1 MLDKLFPTEIFEALK
16 NNLKFNY
23 LYEIRLRIDRP
34 ITINYS
40 NKFYFLG
47 IEGLTTD
54 ENNAIICSKNL
65 LESVILKASNYSIY
79 SVNEDIKK
87 GFITLNGGIRLGIC
101 GEIVTENGYIKT
113 MKDFSSINL
122 RFPHE
127 VRNCSLNV
135 LNYLIDN
142 GQVLNTLVISSPC
155 GGKTT
160 FIRDICYQLG
170 KSDFVLNVLILDE
183 RNEISASIKGV
194 PTMDVGKFSDI
205 LVYSNKKIGFENGI
219 RSMSPNLIVADEL
232 GNREDIES
240 IIYAS
245 NSGINLLASAHAKNI
260 EELKEKY
267 LFNDVLHKK
276 IFKRIVVLSQKNG
289 AGTIEGVFDENLVR
303 LVWNTRYLG

>member
-170 KSDFVLNVLILDE
+170 KRDFALNVLILDE

-303 LVWNTRYLG
+303 LV

>member
-170 KSDFVLNVLILDE
+170 KRDFALNVLILDE

-289 AGTIEGVFDENLVR
+289 AGTIDGVFDENLVR

>member
-170 KSDFVLNVLILDE
+170 KRDFALNVLILDE

-240 IIYAS
+240 VIYAS

>member
-127 VRNCSLNV
+127 VRNCSLNI

-170 KSDFVLNVLILDE
+170 KRDFALNVLILDE

-240 IIYAS
+240 VIYAS

>member
-170 KSDFVLNVLILDE
+170 KRDFALNVLILDE

>member
-170 KSDFVLNVLILDE
+170 KRDFALNVLILDE

-194 PTMDVGKFSDI
+194 PTMDIGKFSDI

>member
-127 VRNCSLNV
+127 VRNCSLNI

-170 KSDFVLNVLILDE
+170 KRDFALNVLILDE

>member
-127 VRNCSLNV
+127 VRNCSLNI

-170 KSDFVLNVLILDE
+170 KRDFALNVLILDE

-240 IIYAS
+240 VIYAS

-303 LVWNTRYLG
+303 LV